1 MSSDVTIRKYQ
12 STNEQGW
19 VRCRVIAFLDSA
31 YFDDV
36 HRCKEKYENPAI
48 ELVAEVDGKIVGLL
62 DLEYE
67 QNIGDVGYK
76 SDCLTGVI
84 WHLAV
89 LPEFRKQGIA
99 AKLLMEAVKKA
110 NQKSIKLIQ
119 AWTRDDQF
127 VLNWYKH
134 SSFIKRESYYHVYA
148 EADECTAFG
157 KTEIP
162 KLYTCNVY
170 GQYTGDDVEMI
181 KSKFSRVH
189 ECSLLEL
196 RV

>member
-1 MSSDVTIRKYQ
+1 MREIEIRNY
-12 STNEQGW
+12 TPADEQDW
-19 VRCRVIAFLDSA
+19 VRCRVISFLDSA

-36 HRCKEKYENPAI
+36 HRSKEKFDNPAI
-48 ELVAEVDGKIVGLL
+48 ELVAEIEGKIIGLL

-67 QNIGDVGYK
+67 KKIGEVGYK

-89 LPEFRKQGIA
+89 LPEYRREGIA
-99 AKLLMEAVKKA
+99 SMLLKKA
-110 NQKSIKLIQ
+110 LDFIKFQNIELIQ
-119 AWTRDDQF
+119 AWTRDDKF
-127 VLNWYKH
+127 VLDWYNK
-134 SSFIKRESYYHVYA
+134 SGFEKKESYYHVFA
-148 EADECTAFG
+148 EADECNAFG
-157 KTEIP
+157 ETEIP
-162 KLYTCNVY
+162 MLYTCNVY

-181 KSKFSRVH
+181 KGKFSRVH